1 MDEPTQTLEHAVYT
15 GKGTF
20 KVSEAPFDI
29 PGNLIGKDVLSIT
42 KRTVDDLLTEL
53 QQQGIVIYADQ
64 STQRVMYKTGTRK
77 SLPLTKKPSQAAK
90 PVAYRLVGDGIE
102 IVLEN
107 YNHGS
112 GTTDVDVRT
121 NQPLIGGTVDTDAGI
136 DVTVKFDDRYKA
148 EEILSKLN
156 TALTRFYDG
165 YVDPAIAAMVNSGS
179 ADTSSFIAL
188 EAANK
193 AILNSSRQ
201 GTSATGVVPQNASP
215 AAASKPADNNP
226 APYL

>member
-136 DVTVKFDDRYKA
+136 DVTVKFDYRYKA

-156 TALTRFYDG
+156 TAL
-165 YVDPAIAAMVNSGS
+165 V
-179 ADTSSFIAL
+179 
-188 EAANK
+188 
-193 AILNSSRQ
+193 NSSRQ
-201 GTSATGVVPQNASP
+201 GFYDGGFVPENAAP
-215 AAASKPADNNP
+215 VGYVNGCLEFRVALLAASSAIK
-226 APYL
+226 LLVS